1 MLGMWL
7 FREVTFPT
15 DLRGKLIGIGRAEK
29 DEDVWTTARREAW
42 EEIGLPENV
51 PPPYTVEHL
60 CRLRPHL
67 SRHHLLVT
75 PVVAYLSSTSPE
87 THDPNKLVPSL
98 DTEVSSL
105 FSIPFEQFL
114 RSRGVEGGV
123 QDWRHE
129 SRQIRWLGANWI
141 FHDFFATVTA
151 LVKPEAV
158 DVGEDSSPV
167 PTEIL
172 TRIWGLTA
180 RILVDA
186 CIVGYGRLPDF
197 KHTMDVWDENKIE
210 AMIKYDPAMGSI
222 IGHRPEGA
230 VVRQYSKL

>member
-1 MLGMWL
+1 MGFLT
-7 FREVTFPT
+7 E
-15 DLRGKLIGIGRAEK
+15 GKANEN
-29 DEDVWTTARREAW
+29 EDVWTTARREAW

-51 PPPYTVEHL
+51 APPYNVEHL

-67 SRHHLLVT
+67 SRHRLLVT
-75 PVVAYLSSTSPE
+75 PVVAFLSSSLPE
-87 THDPNKLVPSL
+87 SHDPNKLVPYL

-114 RSRGVEGGV
+114 KSTGREDGIR
-123 QDWRHE
+123 DWRHE
-129 SRQIRWLGANWI
+129 SRQVKWLGTEWI

-158 DVGEDSSPV
+158 DVGEDTSPV

-180 RILVDA
+180 QILVDA
-186 CIVGYGRLPDF
+186 CTIGYGRMPEF
-197 KHTMDVWDENKIE
+197 KHTLGLWDESKIE
-210 AMIKYDPAMGSI
+210 AMTKFDENIGAI
-222 IGHRPEGA
+222 IGK
-230 VVRQYSKL
+230 RQGGDWKRHYKL

>member
-1 MLGMWL
+1 MLVMLL
-7 FREVTFPT
+7 FLEVYSIFAVVT
-15 DLRGKLIGIGRAEK
+15 DIVLGKADEN
-29 DEDVWTTARREAW
+29 EDVWTTARREAW
-42 EEIGLPENV
+42 EEVGLPENV

-75 PVVAYLSSTSPE
+75 PVVAYLSSTLPD

-105 FSIPFEQFL
+105 FSLPFEQFL
-114 RSRGVEGGV
+114 QSTGKEGGV
-123 QDWRHE
+123 HDWRHE
-129 SRQIRWLGANWI
+129 SRQIRWLGAQWI

-151 LVKPEAV
+151 LVKPEAL
-158 DVGEDSSPV
+158 DVGEDPSPV
-167 PTEIL
+167 PTELL

-186 CIVGYGRLPDF
+186 CIVGYGRMPDF
-197 KHTMDVWDENKIE
+197 KHTVDVWDERMVE
-210 AMIKYDPAMGSI
+210 AMIKHDPDMESI
-222 IGHRPEGA
+222 VGQRQGTIN
-230 VVRQYSKL
+230 RQYKL